1 LQFQPLTTALTTS
14 EFRTE
19 CSRPSAGSLRILHV
33 MRAPVGGLFRHVLD
47 LARGQV
53 ARGHRVGLVADASTG
68 GEHAEASL
76 ARLAPDLA
84 LGLTRV
90 AMSRQLGPSD
100 IATRAH
106 VARRAAEVAAD
117 VVHGHGAKGGAYAR
131 LVPSARAIR
140 VYTPHGG
147 SLHYAWTSPAGCLYL
162 AAERLLLRR
171 TDLVLF
177 ESAYGQAVFTAKVGK
192 VPACAR
198 VVHNGVAS
206 DEFIPIAPVA
216 HAADLVFVGELRL
229 LKGVDVLIEAVAIL
243 SQQGKKLT
251 ATMVGDG
258 PDRGRFEAMA
268 AAHGLSHSI
277 DFVGAK
283 PAREAFAL
291 GRTLIVPSR
300 AESLPYIVLEAAA
313 AGVPLIAT
321 RVGGVGEIFGADAS
335 ALVPA
340 GDAQALAWAIENAV
354 RDPAVAHAT
363 AQRLQARVRASFS
376 ADAMTQA
383 VLSAYRDA
391 LSRRHGSATTR
402 DKPVLNLS

>member
-1 LQFQPLTTALTTS
+1 
-14 EFRTE
+14 
-19 CSRPSAGSLRILHV
+19 

-68 GEHAEASL
+68 GEQAEASL

-100 IATRAH
+100 IAARAH

-131 LVPSARAIR
+131 LVPSTRAIR

-171 TDLVLF
+171 TDLLLF
-177 ESAYGQAVFTAKVGK
+177 ESAYGQAVFEAKVGK
-192 VPACAR
+192 SPACAR
-198 VVHNGVAS
+198 VVHNGVAP

-216 HAADLVFVGELRL
+216 HATDLVFVGELRL

-243 SQQGKKLT
+243 S
-251 ATMVGDG
+251 
-258 PDRGRFEAMA
+258 R
-268 AAHGLSHSI
+268 
-277 DFVGAK
+277 
-283 PAREAFAL
+283 RE
-291 GRTLIVPSR
+291 RS
-300 AESLPYIVLEAAA
+300 
-313 AGVPLIAT
+313 
-321 RVGGVGEIFGADAS
+321 
-335 ALVPA
+335 
-340 GDAQALAWAIENAV
+340 
-354 RDPAVAHAT
+354 
-363 AQRLQARVRASFS
+363 
-376 ADAMTQA
+376 
-383 VLSAYRDA
+383 
-391 LSRRHGSATTR
+391 
-402 DKPVLNLS
+402 